1 MKPALLLIL
10 VLSLGPAARAGLPA
24 DGSVEAPGNPGDDEK
39 LQKETLACLMLA
51 DPFCGATSNA
61 TPILSAPGPAAA
73 PIFTWD
79 PGGFQNL
86 LRSYPQG
93 SVEDLRIM
101 IGRPAETWISN
112 TCAIRVSYA
121 MNEAGFLI
129 DRSVQDEKSLTN
141 PDGKINYITDKS
153 GVRNGRVY
161 VYRVDELA
169 RYMLKK
175 YGKPQ
180 IWGKGGK
187 KGGDEMRRAVQGKKG
202 IIIFVVKSWTD
213 ANGHFDLWDG
223 SKASHDDYFSVASDV
238 FLWQ

>member
-1 MKPALLLIL
+1 MKPAALLIL

-24 DGSVEAPGNPGDDEK
+24 DGAVEDPGRPTDDDK
-39 LQKETLACLMLA
+39 LQKGTFACLMLS
-51 DPFCGATSNA
+51 DPDCGATSNA
-61 TPILSAPGPAAA
+61 TPILSAPGPVAA

-79 PGGFQNL
+79 ARAFQKL
-86 LRSYPQG
+86 LSSYPQG
-93 SVEDLRIM
+93 SVDDLRVI

-121 MNEAGFLI
+121 MNEAGFVI
-129 DRSVQDEKSLTN
+129 DHAVQDQRSLTDPN
-141 PDGKINYITDKS
+141 GKINFISDRS
-153 GVRNGRVY
+153 GVRNGRYY
-161 VYRVDELA
+161 VYRVDEFA

-180 IWGKGGK
+180 IWGKGDK
-187 KGGDEMRRAVQGKKG
+187 KGGDDLRRAVQGRKG
-202 IIIFVVKSWTD
+202 VILFVVKSWSD
-213 ANGHFDLWDG
+213 ATGHFDLWDG